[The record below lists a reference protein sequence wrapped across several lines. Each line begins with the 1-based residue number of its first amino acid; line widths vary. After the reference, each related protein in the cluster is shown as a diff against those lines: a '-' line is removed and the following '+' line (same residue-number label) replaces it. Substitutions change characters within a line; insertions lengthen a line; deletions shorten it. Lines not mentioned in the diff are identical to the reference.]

1 MYWRHCFYLMYW
13 GVCFVLSTVVSPGLS
28 CVCGLG
34 PFLTI
39 FSLQTAGTV
48 NMSGIITNVPF
59 CCPVK
64 TITLKKKE
72 CSVLSNAITTRP
84 GTHQDL
90 RLMQRFMQSIMKQQQ

>member
-1 MYWRHCFYLMYW
+1 MYW

-64 TITLKKKE
+64 TITLKKKRMQCFVE
-72 CSVLSNAITTRP
+72 RDYNSPRDSSRPQVNAEI
-84 GTHQDL
+84 HA
-90 RLMQRFMQSIMKQQQ
+90 IHHEAAAVI

>member
-1 MYWRHCFYLMYW
+1 
-13 GVCFVLSTVVSPGLS
+13 
-28 CVCGLG
+28 
-34 PFLTI
+34 
-39 FSLQTAGTV
+39 
-48 NMSGIITNVPF
+48 MSGIITNVPF